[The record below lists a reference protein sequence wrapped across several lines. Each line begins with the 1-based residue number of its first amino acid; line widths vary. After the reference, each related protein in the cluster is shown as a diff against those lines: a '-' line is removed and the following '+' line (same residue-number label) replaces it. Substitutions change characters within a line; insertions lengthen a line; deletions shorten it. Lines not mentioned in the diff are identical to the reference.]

1 MLLFQER
8 SIKNKCDS
16 NTVFKGSLFYQIIKS
31 LMPSQQTLKVFR
43 YFSSSTEI
51 RSANFLNLYI
61 NESNAISNCNNYHKK
76 SLTVITENN
85 QKSPNIAPIKIDI
98 VNNEIQKQISKEE
111 IEIKKYD
118 FIKNL
123 LIQRKNAAI
132 KISNFIKK
140 KVLIMKMKK
149 KIILKKLLKIRREK
163 IKKIQ
168 AVIKGRIVRKAFN
181 LLLQNDYVFFYQMD
195 TTLVDKLALFSKNN
209 EINNNSKIKEKINKI
224 DNIKIQIFSHQ
235 FKMKKFKFI
244 YNKALKTYYLPIK
257 KVRVLKRQ
265 FKVNFYIND
274 IPVIDPRYGVDF
286 DTKGNF
292 FNIILKIMIIKI
304 NKKQSSFS
312 SVDHVH
318 IINNNN
324 NNENV
329 QNNCTENNEEG
340 YWESIF
346 HIKRLKR
353 ANSFDS
359 ISISNSNISNNNEVS
374 NNSIVSP
381 PKYESEIA
389 NKTNIKP
396 ILKKTMRRI
405 ESCNKGYSNRKVS
418 FNNKIMISY

>member
-8 SIKNKCDS
+8 SIKNKYDS
-16 NTVFKGSLFYQIIKS
+16 NTVFKGSVLYQIIKS
-31 LMPSQQTLKVFR
+31 LMPSQQTFKVFR

-76 SLTVITENN
+76 SLTVITEYN
-85 QKSPNIAPIKIDI
+85 QKSPNITPIKISFDS
-98 VNNEIQKQISKEE
+98 NDFQKQIFKEE
-111 IEIKKYD
+111 IETKKFD

-123 LIQRKNAAI
+123 LVQRKNAAV

-168 AVIKGRIVRKAFN
+168 AVMKGRFVRKEFN
-181 LLLQNDYVFFYQMD
+181 LLLQNDYVFFYKMD

-244 YNKALKTYYLPIK
+244 YCKALKTYYLPIK

-274 IPVIDPRYGVDF
+274 IPVIDPRFGVDF
-286 DTKGNF
+286 DSKGNF

-312 SVDHVH
+312 SVNH
-318 IINNNN
+318 IQYNNNN
-324 NNENV
+324 NDNTEN
-329 QNNCTENNEEG
+329 NNEEG

-389 NKTNIKP
+389 NKTDIKP

>member
-8 SIKNKCDS
+8 SIKNKYDS
-16 NTVFKGSLFYQIIKS
+16 NTVFKGSVLYQIIKS
-31 LMPSQQTLKVFR
+31 LMPSQQTFKVFR

-61 NESNAISNCNNYHKK
+61 NEKNAISNCNNYHKK

-85 QKSPNIAPIKIDI
+85 QKSPNITPIKISIDS
-98 VNNEIQKQISKEE
+98 NEIQKQISKEE
-111 IEIKKYD
+111 IEIKKFD

-123 LIQRKNAAI
+123 LIQRKNAAM

-168 AVIKGRIVRKAFN
+168 AVMKGRFVRKEFN

-286 DTKGNF
+286 DSKGNF

-312 SVDHVH
+312 SVNH
-318 IINNNN
+318 IQYNNNN
-324 NNENV
+324 DNNNSEN
-329 QNNCTENNEEG
+329 NNEEG

-374 NNSIVSP
+374 NTSIVSP

-389 NKTNIKP
+389 NKTDIKP

>member
-8 SIKNKCDS
+8 SIKNKYDT
-16 NTVFKGSLFYQIIKS
+16 NTVFKGSVLYQIIKS

-61 NESNAISNCNNYHKK
+61 NESSAISNYNNYHKK

-85 QKSPNIAPIKIDI
+85 QKSPNITPIKINIDS
-98 VNNEIQKQISKEE
+98 NDIQKQIPKEE
-111 IEIKKYD
+111 IEIKKFD

-123 LIQRKNAAI
+123 LIQRKNAAM

-168 AVIKGRIVRKAFN
+168 AVMKGRFVRKEFN

-312 SVDHVH
+312 SVNH
-318 IINNNN
+318 IEYNNNN
-324 NNENV
+324 DNNND
-329 QNNCTENNEEG
+329 CSENNEEG
-340 YWESIF
+340 YWENIF

-374 NNSIVSP
+374 NTSIVSP